1 MKSIQFRPLLW
12 PTLFSL
18 ISFLVLISLGT
29 WQVKR
34 LFWKNNII
42 SSYIEKFEKNK
53 IVYDKSFKYDST
65 QEFRRVSIKGKF
77 LNNKETL
84 IIGKTFEGNAGF
96 HIVTPILTNENKVV
110 LINRGWISEKLKLKK
125 SRPFTIIEEE
135 VTVDGIIRKPQ
146 QRGYFVPENDKKGN
160 FWFTI
165 KPNEIKKAHELN
177 KYDFEENFFVDSIRN
192 KKIKTLPIAALG
204 KPNFRNQHLSYAIT
218 WYSLALTLVIIYLI
232 FHIKEKR
239 LTFKRKDN
247 DQN

>member
-1 MKSIQFRPLLW
+1 MKSIQFRPILW
-12 PTLFSL
+12 PTIFSI

-34 LFWKNNII
+34 LIWKNNII
-42 SSYIEKFEKNK
+42 SNYIEKFEKNK
-53 IVYDKSFKYDST
+53 ILYDKTFKYDRT
-65 QEFRRVSIKGKF
+65 QEFRRVLIKGKF

-146 QRGYFVPENDKKGN
+146 IRGYFVPENDKKGN

-165 KPNEIKKAHELN
+165 KPIEIKEARKLN

-218 WYSLALTLVIIYLI
+218 WYSLALTLVIIYFI

-239 LTFKRKDN
+239 LTFKKK
-247 DQN
+247 